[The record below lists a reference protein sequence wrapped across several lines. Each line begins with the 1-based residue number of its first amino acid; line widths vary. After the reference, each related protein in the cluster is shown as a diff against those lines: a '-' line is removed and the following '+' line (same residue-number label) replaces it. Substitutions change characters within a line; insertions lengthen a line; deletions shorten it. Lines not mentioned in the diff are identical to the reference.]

1 MFRRLL
7 RPAAAAVAAGAA
19 GAAALCEP
27 PKIPPAVHAELE
39 RLRPGEPSM
48 RRKWEEDEDHWH
60 KLPPRAW
67 PPRQPKP
74 DELPTLQRAVDGC
87 AGESECA
94 NARFDL
100 ATCLAF
106 YRLDPEKAAAEYRAL
121 AAAGHADSMVAL
133 GIVLLEGIGHDDNP
147 ANLAEG
153 HRWIATAAAEHAH
166 PQARYELGC
175 LHYLGGHPAV
185 AEDELAALSLFEA
198 AAADAHAGAQF
209 MTAELLRSGSGGAED
224 EARAVRLLHAAAV
237 RGHRMARQEVL
248 RLLDADALQQHG
260 APSSV
265 ELARAHA
272 ERLPALDGG
281 GEHFGVYRGD
291 GTAATLGELLDAA
304 ARSDVVVLG
313 EVHDDPV
320 GHALEAYVLAKLA
333 ARRPVALSLEMFDAD
348 VQPVVDDY
356 CCGLVS
362 ERDFLLDARPWDN
375 YATDYRPLVEF
386 ARQCG
391 LRVLAANAPRRYVS
405 AVGRAAA
412 GAGPADDDGG
422 WAWWRPDSW
431 PAAALQWL
439 PPLPL
444 PPLSDD
450 YMEHLRSDPAVV
462 RTDQMGLDDEFAAAN
477 HGGGGG
483 DGDGEGRCP
492 FIGLRASDG
501 LLQPMRLWDAS
512 MAHAIARALADEPGR
527 LVVHVCG
534 SFHAMRRLGIVEV
547 LEGYRPAT
555 STVVVHV
562 QPEADPHEFVAERHG
577 GLGDFV
583 VLTNAALPRTHDYA
597 A

>member
-1 MFRRLL
+1 M
-7 RPAAAAVAAGAA
+7 A
-19 GAAALCEP
+19 
-27 PKIPPAVHAELE
+27 
-39 RLRPGEPSM
+39 
-48 RRKWEEDEDHWH
+48 
-60 KLPPRAW
+60 
-67 PPRQPKP
+67 
-74 DELPTLQRAVDGC
+74 
-87 AGESECA
+87 
-94 NARFDL
+94 
-100 ATCLAF
+100 
-106 YRLDPEKAAAEYRAL
+106 
-121 AAAGHADSMVAL
+121 
-133 GIVLLEGIGHDDNP
+133 
-147 ANLAEG
+147 
-153 HRWIATAAAEHAH
+153 
-166 PQARYELGC
+166 
-175 LHYLGGHPAV
+175 
-185 AEDELAALSLFEA
+185 AALSLFEA

-265 ELARAHA
+265 EPARARA

-405 AVGRAAA
+405 AVGARRRRRRARRRRAA
-412 GAGPADDDGG
+412 GG
-422 WAWWRPDSW
+422 RGGVPDSW
-431 PAAALQWL
+431 PAAALQRL

-483 DGDGEGRCP
+483 GGDGLTGGARSSGC
-492 FIGLRASDG
+492 
-501 LLQPMRLWDAS
+501 
-512 MAHAIARALADEPGR
+512 ARATGCCSRCDSGTRRWRTRSRARSPTSPAASSSTSAARSTRCAASAASRSSRATGR
-527 LVVHVCG
+527 
-534 SFHAMRRLGIVEV
+534 RRRRSSSTCSP
-547 LEGYRPAT
+547 RPTRTSLSRSAT
-555 STVVVHV
+555 
-562 QPEADPHEFVAERHG
+562 
-577 GLGDFV
+577 
-583 VLTNAALPRTHDYA
+583 AASATLWC
-597 A
+597 